1 MAAEDKARSQKSAQQ
16 KSFEQE
22 KLVLTG
28 KDIMQMGVEAEL
40 LVGGKNYN
48 TAIISEID
56 NLRAPQFRAISAK
69 AFHRILDECRVN
81 AALIR
86 TVVDQEYEKVDWG
99 GAAANND
106 PDFLKNFVRSTAKR
120 VREMQARSGE

>member
-1 MAAEDKARSQKSAQQ
+1 MAAEDKGQARGKKPATKTGS
-16 KSFEQE
+16 EPE

-28 KDIMQMGVEAEL
+28 KDIVKMGEEAEL

-48 TAIISEID
+48 TAIISQIE

-81 AALIR
+81 AAL
-86 TVVDQEYEKVDWG
+86 
-99 GAAANND
+99 
-106 PDFLKNFVRSTAKR
+106 
-120 VREMQARSGE
+120 